1 MYFEGKIIYSIA
13 FYGDNNIGHASCCL
27 INYEDRLSQVC
38 DLLMAF
44 TLFLFMLLNNGI
56 NCQIENNLK
65 QCVNSFCKI
74 LHIVL
79 CSINFP

>member
-1 MYFEGKIIYSIA
+1 MLPH
-13 FYGDNNIGHASCCL
+13 N
-27 INYEDRLSQVC
+27 EDRLSQVC

-56 NCQIENNLK
+56 NCQIENDLK
-65 QCVNSFCKI
+65 QCVNGFCKI
-74 LHIVL
+74 LNIVL

>member
-1 MYFEGKIIYSIA
+1 METTYR
-13 FYGDNNIGHASCCL
+13 SCIML
-27 INYEDRLSQVC
+27 PHNEDRLSQVC

-65 QCVNSFCKI
+65 QCVNGFCKI